1 MGVRERLAQA
11 GLQIPVPPVPVGAY
25 VPAVR
30 SGALV
35 FTSGQIP
42 MRDGSLVAT
51 GRVGGDVSVDEGRR
65 CAVQC
70 VLNALA
76 AASTVCDLDEVERV
90 VKVVGYVSSDPGFT
104 GQPGVIDAASDVIL
118 RLRTLMRGGTRAR
131 RLVWLRC
138 RSGRPWR
145 SRLCSRCDSSPCA
158 GTRVR
163 PPNRRRVEGP
173 S

>member
-11 GLQIPVPPVPVGAY
+11 GLQLPVPPVPVGAY

-118 RLRTLMRGGTRAR
+118 AAYTDAGRHAR
-131 RLVWLRC
+131 EAVGVAALPLGAPVEVSLVLE
-138 RSGRPWR
+138 
-145 SRLCSRCDSSPCA
+145 
-158 GTRVR
+158 VR
-163 PPNRRRVEGP
+163 Q
-173 S
+173 